1 MTEKTMTNMFV
12 TSNDDLCSIPIWFIL
27 AMGLDNNIA
36 FIDIAFTKAEAYAKI
51 ERIKT
56 KMMQSGEENYRR
68 YMEDVMDGVIPRTIN
83 DISGVNRSREE
94 H

>member
-1 MTEKTMTNMFV
+1 MNNMFV
-12 TSNDDLCSIPIWFIL
+12 TCNDDLCSIPIWFIL

-56 KMMQSGEENYRR
+56 KMLQPGEENYRS
-68 YMEDVMDGVIPRTIN
+68 YMEDVMDGVIPRNIN
-83 DISGVNRSREE
+83 SILGINGNRCED
-94 H
+94 